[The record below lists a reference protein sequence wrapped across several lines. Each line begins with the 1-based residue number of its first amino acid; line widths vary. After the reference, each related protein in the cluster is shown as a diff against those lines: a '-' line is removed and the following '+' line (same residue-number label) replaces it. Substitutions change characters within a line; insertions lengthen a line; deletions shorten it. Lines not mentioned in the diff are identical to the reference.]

1 MKKHLFAITAI
12 TIAFISCGP
21 VYVVQSTPQTSPQ
34 EEVPEITYQTFYDDL
49 SPYGQWIDYP
59 EYGYVWMPNAGPDFR
74 PYATNGQW
82 VYTNDGWAWS
92 SGYNWGWATFH
103 YGRWFFDANYGW
115 MWIPGYEW
123 APAWV
128 SWRQSQDYYGWAP
141 LGPRVN
147 VDVAGSNYNP
157 PANYWCFVPHQ
168 YVSSPSVSNYYVNE
182 SRNTTIIN
190 NTTVINNTYTV
201 NNTNVTNNRTTV
213 NNNVRNNFVAGP
225 DPREVSRFTGS
236 TVTPAVIHQSTSH
249 TERFNNGQLE
259 IYHPRVANT
268 NNNNNNN
275 TANNNSQQQ
284 QRVAPTHFVPLSN
297 ARPMFN
303 RPANNTNNNP
313 ANTNNNPN
321 RPNNNQNQQPVNN
334 TNNNPANTNNNPN
347 RPNNNQNQ
355 QPVNNTNNNPAN
367 TNNNPTRPNNNQN
380 QQPANNTNNN
390 PTNTNNHPDR
400 PNNNQNQQPANNNNP
415 NNNPNNRNQNNGP
428 ANNQVQQNQN
438 NNLNNANRNRFNR
451 QQQDSSKRA
460 NRNIKAPKDNPKDQ
474 HN

>member
-1 MKKHLFAITAI
+1 MKKHLFAIAAI

-21 VYVVQSTPQTSPQ
+21 VYVVQSSPQTSPQ
-34 EEVPEITYQTFYDDL
+34 DEAPEITYQTFYDDL

-59 EYGYVWMPNAGPDFR
+59 DYGYVWMPNAGPSFR

-82 VYTNDGWAWS
+82 VYTDDGWAWS

-115 MWIPGYEW
+115 MWMPGYQW

-128 SWRQSQDYYGWAP
+128 SWRSSNDYYGWAP
-141 LGPRVN
+141 LGPRIN
-147 VDVAGSNYNP
+147 VDVAISNYNP

-168 YVSSPSVSNYYVNE
+168 YVSSSSVSNYYVNE

-190 NTTVINNTYTV
+190 NTTVINNNYTV
-201 NNTNVTNNRTTV
+201 NNNNTTNNRTTV
-213 NNNVRNNFVAGP
+213 NNNGRNNFVSGP

-236 TVTPAVIHQSTSH
+236 TVTPAIIRQSTSH
-249 TERFNNGQLE
+249 SERFNNGQLE
-259 IYHPRVANT
+259 IYHPRVNSNNS
-268 NNNNNNN
+268 NNN
-275 TANNNSQQQ
+275 AGNNNSQQQ
-284 QRVAPTHFVPLSN
+284 QHVAPTHFVPLSN
-297 ARPMFN
+297 ARPFN
-303 RPANNTNNNP
+303 RPGNNTNNTP

-367 TNNNPTRPNNNQN
+367 TNNNPNRN
-380 QQPANNTNNN
+380 
-390 PTNTNNHPDR
+390 
-400 PNNNQNQQPANNNNP
+400 
-415 NNNPNNRNQNNGP
+415 NNNPNNRNQNNKP
-428 ANNQVQQNQN
+428 ANNQTQQNPN
-438 NNLNNANRNRFNR
+438 NNGSTQNRNNRFNR
-451 QQQDSSKRA
+451 QQQDTSRSNKNSR
-460 NRNIKAPKDNPKDQ
+460 KPKDQ
-474 HN
+474 Q